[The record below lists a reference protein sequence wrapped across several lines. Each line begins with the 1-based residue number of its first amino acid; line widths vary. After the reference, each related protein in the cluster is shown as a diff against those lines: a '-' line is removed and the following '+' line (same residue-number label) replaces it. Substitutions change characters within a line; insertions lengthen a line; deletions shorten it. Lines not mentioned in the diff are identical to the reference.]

1 MGETNKRPRNQRD
14 SDSGGRHQKQKSY
27 NKWGNSD
34 EGELVVYRILCPGSV
49 IGSVIGKSGKVINA
63 LRQDT
68 RAKIKVVDPF
78 PGVDERVI
86 TIYCYVKDKDPMDV
100 DEDGTEPL
108 CPAQDALI
116 KVYAAI
122 ANAVANAN
130 DSDRKRKE
138 EVRILV
144 PSSQA
149 ANIIGKSGMTIKK
162 LRSKTRANIKV
173 APKDPSDPTQSC
185 AMSFDNFI
193 QITGDSEAVKRA
205 LFAVSAIMYKFSP
218 KEEISLDAS
227 AADLPP
233 SIIIPSDVPIYP
245 ATGFYPSTEAIIPP
259 PRSVP
264 SVMSTTPHVSE
275 LHGYTDSGSAWPVY
289 TSALPMVSG
298 FGGSSPSE
306 ELIVRVLCPSDK
318 IGRVIGKGGSS
329 IKNVRQASGA
339 CIDVDDK
346 KSESEE
352 CIITISATEAM
363 DSLKS
368 AAIEAVLLLQEKIND
383 EDDDTV
389 YFRLLVPTKVIGCL
403 IGKGGSIIN
412 EMRKHT
418 RASIRISK
426 GEKPKC
432 ANDEDELVEV
442 NGEVSS
448 VRDALVQIVLRL
460 RADVLKERESG
471 HSHHAPMAAPLYP
484 SGPLPSTTQT
494 VPPIPPLSYDQRV
507 EPGSGLGMLSS
518 GSIYDFGPLQVG
530 GDSVYESFPSYTT
543 KLYAGMPSEM
553 VIPASAVG
561 KVMGKGGAN
570 LANIRQISGAHV
582 EVIDSKTSRDRI
594 AQISGTPEQ
603 KRSAENLIQAF
614 IMAT

>member
-14 SDSGGRHQKQKSY
+14 SDSGGRHLKQKSY

-122 ANAVANAN
+122 ANAVANAS

-173 APKDPSDPTQSC
+173 TPKDPSDPTQSC
-185 AMSFDNFI
+185 AMSFDNFV

-218 KEEISLDAS
+218 KEEISLDSS
-227 AADLPP
+227 AAELPP

-245 ATGFYPSTEAIIPP
+245 ATGFYPSTEAIVPP

-264 SVMSTTPHVSE
+264 SVMSPPHMSQNF
-275 LHGYTDSGSAWPVY
+275 TD
-289 TSALPMVSG
+289 T
-298 FGGSSPSE
+298 
-306 ELIVRVLCPSDK
+306 LIV
-318 IGRVIGKGGSS
+318 G
-329 IKNVRQASGA
+329 
-339 CIDVDDK
+339 
-346 KSESEE
+346 
-352 CIITISATEAM
+352 AM

-389 YFRLLVPTKVIGCL
+389 YIRLLVPTKVIGCL

-471 HSHHAPMAAPLYP
+471 HSHHAPMATPLYP

-494 VPPIPPLSYDQRV
+494 APPIPPLSYDQRV

-518 GSIYDFGPLQVG
+518 GSIYDYGPLQVG

-543 KLYAGMPSEM
+543 KLYGGMPSEM